1 MDSVTKEQQ
10 LSKNRIQ
17 NPKRFTKKEL
27 DKYKNWIFRKSEG
40 MCQGGC
46 NREIDTFHHALR
58 GAYKSDQSLTG
69 ICNECHTIVHFSTDT
84 HEREAL
90 TILFKS
96 VSVSNWR
103 EYNA

>member
-1 MDSVTKEQQ
+1 MTKEQQ

-27 DKYKNWIFRKSEG
+27 DKYKNWIFRKAEG
-40 MCQGGC
+40 MCQANCG
-46 NREIDTFHHALR
+46 REGVEYHHVLR
-58 GAYKSDQSLTG
+58 GAYKNDKSIVLS
-69 ICNECHTIVHFSTDT
+69 CRECHMTVHFSTDT

-90 TILFKS
+90 NTLFKS